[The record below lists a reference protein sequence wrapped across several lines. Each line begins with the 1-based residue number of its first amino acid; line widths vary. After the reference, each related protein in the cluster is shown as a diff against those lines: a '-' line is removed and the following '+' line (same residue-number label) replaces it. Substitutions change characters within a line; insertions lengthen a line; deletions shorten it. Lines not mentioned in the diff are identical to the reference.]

1 MRIGG
6 GIITTN
12 SLWTNLPRMEMADLP
27 EKWGEYTQISAEIA
41 LEVRTRLRL
50 ESYVAGSIAPAL
62 KGETP
67 GEVEGQVMAL
77 AEFGVDIILLEYFSR
92 LDPCV
97 NDIKE
102 SFECGRPVFLGTNH
116 IRTDGKL
123 YTEESAETLALSL
136 EDLKVD
142 AILAMC
148 SKPKG
153 ISAFLPNLRQDFT
166 VQLVPMRISATV
178 GMVISQTT
186 QTGNGMSLRTN
197 NTLPTAT
204 LNLQNNG
211 WRWVPRLLA
220 DVVPPLLSTSK
231 RCNLSFKPGLN
242 LARCRIPAGTTVNIE
257 TIAPNGTYKHPH

>member
-50 ESYVAGSIAPAL
+50 DSYVAGSIAPAL

-67 GEVEGQVMAL
+67 GEVEGHVMAL

-102 SFECGRPVFLGTNH
+102 SFECGRPVFLGTKH
-116 IRTDGKL
+116 VRTDGKI

-148 SKPKG
+148 RKPKG
-153 ISAFLPNLRQDFT
+153 ISAFLPNLRQDFYG
-166 VQLVPMRISATV
+166 TV
-178 GMVISQTT
+178 GAYANISYRQNGDKPDYPNRQWHVIENKQY
-186 QTGNGMSLRTN
+186 
-197 NTLPTAT
+197 
-204 LNLQNNG
+204 
-211 WRWVPRLLA
+211 
-220 DVVPPLLSTSK
+220 PPNRYSEFAEQWLEM
-231 RCNLSFKPGLN
+231 G
-242 LARCRIPAGTTVNIE
+242 A
-257 TIAPNGTYKHPH
+257 